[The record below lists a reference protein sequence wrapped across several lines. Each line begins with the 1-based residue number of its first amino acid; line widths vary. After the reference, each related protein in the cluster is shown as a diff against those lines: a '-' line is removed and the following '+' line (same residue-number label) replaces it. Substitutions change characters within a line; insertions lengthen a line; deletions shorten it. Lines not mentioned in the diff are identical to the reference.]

1 MGKNSDG
8 LRQRTNKSEKQEN
21 NIVSEK
27 NELEQETWW
36 QVLIQVTNNIVKL
49 FDIFTLVLK
58 RDENMSLGKML

>member
-21 NIVSEK
+21 DIVSEK

-36 QVLIQVTNNIVKL
+36 QVLIQVTNNNFI
-49 FDIFTLVLK
+49 
-58 RDENMSLGKML
+58 